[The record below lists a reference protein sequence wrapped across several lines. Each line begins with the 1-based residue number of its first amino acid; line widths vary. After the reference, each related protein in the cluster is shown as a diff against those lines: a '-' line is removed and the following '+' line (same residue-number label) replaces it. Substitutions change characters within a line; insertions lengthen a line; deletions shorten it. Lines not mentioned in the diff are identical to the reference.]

1 MADVALRPLFV
12 AVAALFLSASVAHS
26 DSLDDQFL
34 GLLSADGVNFGTPEH
49 MIALGH
55 ERCNDN
61 QLGHDQGGFSPWS
74 GLVRSPYTTAMSAL
88 SAKLAREGLTAVQMD
103 HFLRDA
109 IHVYCPGQ

>member
-49 MIALGH
+49 MIGLAH

>member
-34 GLLSADGVNFGTPEH
+34 GLLSTDGVNFGTPER
-49 MIALGH
+49 MIGLAH

-61 QLGHDQGGFSPWS
+61 QLGHDQGGFSPWA
-74 GLVRSPYTTAMSAL
+74 GLVRSPFTTAMSAL
-88 SAKLAREGLTAVQMD
+88 STKLAREGLTAIQMD

-109 IHVYCPGQ
+109 IQVYCPGQ